1 MSEAATTA
9 RVNRDWEER
18 DFVEMMQLNV
28 LKITEFLNRFDTS
41 TRYRLAKLDE
51 KLAVVKN
58 LVALRYPY
66 DALGMMTATLVFE
79 INRTTTRFLRKREGS
94 VLQNLKVLSNWVL

>member
-1 MSEAATTA
+1 MMSEAATTA

-18 DFVEMMQLNV
+18 DFVERMQHNV

-51 KLAVVKN
+51 KLAKLERTMDVVE
-58 LVALRYPY
+58 ASMRPRE
-66 DALGMMTATLVFE
+66 D
-79 INRTTTRFLRKREGS
+79 TTGE
-94 VLQNLKVLSNWVL
+94 

>member
-18 DFVEMMQLNV
+18 GFVEMMQLNV

-51 KLAVVKN
+51 KLAKLERTMDVVE
-58 LVALRYPY
+58 ASMRPRE
-66 DALGMMTATLVFE
+66 DTAGE
-79 INRTTTRFLRKREGS
+79 
-94 VLQNLKVLSNWVL
+94 

>member
-1 MSEAATTA
+1 MSIIKIQKSDREQQHKSRSEDGLRSLMSEAATTA
-9 RVNRDWEER
+9 ATTTRVNRDWEER

-51 KLAVVKN
+51 KLAKLERTMDVVE
-58 LVALRYPY
+58 ASMRPRE
-66 DALGMMTATLVFE
+66 D
-79 INRTTTRFLRKREGS
+79 TTGE
-94 VLQNLKVLSNWVL
+94 

>member
-1 MSEAATTA
+1 MSVIKIQKVIASSSTKSRSEDGLRSLMSEAATTA
-9 RVNRDWEER
+9 ATTTRVNRDWEER

-51 KLAVVKN
+51 KLAKLERTMDVVE
-58 LVALRYPY
+58 ASMRPRE
-66 DALGMMTATLVFE
+66 D
-79 INRTTTRFLRKREGS
+79 TTGE
-94 VLQNLKVLSNWVL
+94 

>member
-51 KLAVVKN
+51 KLAKLTTEYEDLLRTAQLSAQQRGMVERK
-58 LVALRYPY
+58 LV
-66 DALGMMTATLVFE
+66 E
-79 INRTTTRFLRKREGS
+79 
-94 VLQNLKVLSNWVL
+94 VLQPPAVASKARSR